1 MGGRER
7 ERGRITVCKSAPVY
21 CTFTAFSCANACRC
35 GACSWVACMPRTW
48 MAVTFDPVRAQ
59 GSLTDTYAQRAGS
72 AAHRPKVASSRRP
85 SASRRASTNRSSRR
99 SAPLSPSSKAASP
112 RRSSLVPLTRSARV
126 SAPSEA
132 NFALLL
138 TV

>member
-7 ERGRITVCKSAPVY
+7 GRGRITGCKSASVNY
-21 CTFTAFSCANACRC
+21 TFPAFSCATACRC
-35 GACSWVACMPRTW
+35 GARGFTCVPRTW
-48 MAVTFDPVRAQ
+48 MALTFDPVWAQ
-59 GSLTDTYAQRAGS
+59 GSLTDTCAPRAGAS
-72 AAHRPKVASSRRP
+72 AHRPKVASSRRP